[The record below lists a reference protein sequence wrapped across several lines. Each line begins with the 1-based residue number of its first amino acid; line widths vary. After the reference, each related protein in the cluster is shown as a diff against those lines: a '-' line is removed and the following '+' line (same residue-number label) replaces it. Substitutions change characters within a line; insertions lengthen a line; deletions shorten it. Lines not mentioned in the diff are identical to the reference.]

1 MSIEAAG
8 AGTGIADL
16 VDHAPHQGVEVNPG
30 GGCYF
35 TCDQAKAG
43 VDHGL
48 AGNSRSRVLGQ
59 QGVEHRIAHLVT
71 DLVGVP
77 FCYRLG
83 GEDVAAHAALI
94 QLNTAYVL
102 ACIYL
107 ELAPMLQAGE
117 AGI

>member
-8 AGTGIADL
+8 AGTGVTDL

-43 VDHGL
+43 VYHGL

-71 DLVGVP
+71 DLVGMA